1 LIQKSRIKM
10 TREEKS
16 KAISELTEKLGA
28 STHLYLTDISGLD
41 AQATSN
47 LRRACYKANISLS
60 MTKNTFLDKAMQ
72 ASDKD
77 FGDLSTIL
85 KENTSI
91 MFSEVG
97 NSPAKVIKA
106 FRKKSDKP
114 VLKGAYIEENVY
126 IGDDQLEALVDIKS
140 REGLIGEIISLLQSP
155 AKNVVSALQSGGGKL
170 SGILQTLSNK

>member
-1 LIQKSRIKM
+1 M

-16 KAISELTEKLGA
+16 KAISELTEKLGT
-28 STHLYLTDISGLD
+28 STNLYLTDISGLD

-60 MTKNTFLDKAMQ
+60 MAKNTFLDKAMQ

-85 KENTSI
+85 KGNTSI

-97 NSPAKVIKA
+97 NAPAKVIKA
-106 FRKKSDKP
+106 FRKKSEKP
-114 VLKGAYIEENVY
+114 VLKGAFIEENVY
-126 IGDDQLEALVDIKS
+126 IGDDQLEALVNIKS
-140 REGLIGEIISLLQSP
+140 REELIGDIISLLQSP